1 MKSNSRD
8 PNKSAGIL
16 QSSKCRCCISSSRPL
31 FLVPC
36 SVFFHFMPDTRFVLS
51 ASQPSPLWKKCV
63 TRHSPY
69 KSQGKFASY
78 VSMAL
83 FQHAVQLQISLPLI
97 DLFPEIVR
105 SPVFWTPK
113 VPQSRELKSRSG
125 SCTYNLHHAVC
136 FLRTSYQLMLKMAYC
151 QPKWTHG
158 VLSALVKCGHEP
170 NKSFVPIQE
179 SNISTQNF
187 VLLWLEF
194 AFWFYLLLIY
204 SLLDDP

>member
-1 MKSNSRD
+1 MLHFPAHAHCFLSLVQFFPFHAGHQICSFCITTFPTLKKVCHASQSLQITRQICFLCQHGFISACSTVADKPPTHWSFSRD
-8 PNKSAGIL
+8 CAV
-16 QSSKCRCCISSSRPL
+16 SS
-31 FLVPC
+31 FLKP
-36 SVFFHFMPDTRFVLS
+36 
-51 ASQPSPLWKKCV
+51 
-63 TRHSPY
+63 
-69 KSQGKFASY
+69 
-78 VSMAL
+78 
-83 FQHAVQLQISLPLI
+83 
-97 DLFPEIVR
+97 
-105 SPVFWTPK
+105 PK

-204 SLLDDP
+204 SLLDDL